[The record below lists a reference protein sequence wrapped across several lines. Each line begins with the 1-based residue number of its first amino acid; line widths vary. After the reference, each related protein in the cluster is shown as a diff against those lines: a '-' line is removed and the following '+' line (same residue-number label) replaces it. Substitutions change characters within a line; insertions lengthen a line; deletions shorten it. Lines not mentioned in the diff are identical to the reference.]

1 MSSRSSTSELPRVL
15 FFTSEIP
22 QSVNAGSMQLYRVLQ
37 GYPGE
42 KLMVMGFPPEKDA
55 KLLPCRYETVKLLIY
70 RMACTRFRHWV
81 SGLNALNTMWEPQL
95 GKSQRIAREFQP
107 EVVVTVMDKLSY
119 YKHAWALA
127 RRLKVPL
134 ITITM
139 DDPETFETAV
149 PPLRWA
155 FQRFLKKMYG
165 EAAVSIGVSQ
175 EMCDYLE
182 REFGKKSEVFYFGA
196 PDGIRPR
203 DPEASRQLKKP
214 GRLSIAYAGTFGLG
228 YRDGLAAMIPTLEKV
243 NARILVYTRDQHWL
257 LKHPRIV
264 NRGFYPIEKLWPLIQ
279 EEADVLVLP
288 YAMEGLRTSVYRTH
302 FPTKLSEYCWAG
314 MPILAI
320 GPEYATGYRWAKRH
334 PEATVTASSYRIEE
348 LEPILQ
354 RLSTE
359 GEVRV
364 KLATGAVEAAKK
376 EFDPV
381 RIRKTFHE
389 LLQHRIW
396 LN

>member
-1 MSSRSSTSELPRVL
+1 
-15 FFTSEIP
+15 
-22 QSVNAGSMQLYRVLQ
+22 MQLFRVLQ

-42 KLMVMGFPPEKDA
+42 KLMVMGWPPEKDA
-55 KLLPCRYETVKLLIY
+55 KLLPCRYETVKLLTY
-70 RMACTRFRHWV
+70 RLACTRFRHWV
-81 SGLNALNTMWEPQL
+81 SGLNSLNTLWEPQL
-95 GKSQRIAREFQP
+95 GRSERLAREFQP

-182 REFGKKSEVFYFGA
+182 REFGMKSEVFYFGA

-243 NARILVYTRDQHWL
+243 NARILLYTRDQHWL
-257 LKHPRIV
+257 LDHPRIV
-264 NRGFYPIEKLWPLIQ
+264 NRGFHPIEKLWPLIQ

-320 GPEYATGYRWAKRH
+320 GPEYATGYLWAKKH
-334 PEATVTASSYRIEE
+334 PEAAVTGASYRTEE

-354 RLSTE
+354 TLKE
-359 GEVRV
+359 NGEVRV
-364 KLATGAVEAAKK
+364 RLAQGAAEVAER
-376 EFDPV
+376 EFDPE
-381 RIRKTFHE
+381 RIQKRFVK
-389 LLQHRIW
+389 LLAEAAGR
-396 LN
+396 N